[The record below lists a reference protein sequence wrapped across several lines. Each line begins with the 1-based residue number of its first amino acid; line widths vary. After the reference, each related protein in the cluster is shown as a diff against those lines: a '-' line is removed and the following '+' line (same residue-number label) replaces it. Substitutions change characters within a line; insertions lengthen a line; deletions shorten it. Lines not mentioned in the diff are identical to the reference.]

1 MALLSNAQVVNMH
14 NRTSDRNR
22 GFTLLEVLVAL
33 LVLSI
38 GLLGLAALTTLG
50 LRYNNSAYAR
60 SQATLLAYDI
70 VDRMRSNRDQ
80 AETTTAYVIDFGE
93 AVATQDCETGACGP
107 AQLANYD
114 LGKWKTTL
122 AQTLP
127 KGDGSVSV
135 QDLGGARVYI
145 VTVQW
150 DDSRGQE
157 PPVEFRIRTEL

>member
-1 MALLSNAQVVNMH
+1 MH
-14 NRTSDRNR
+14 SRISDRNR

-50 LRYNNSAYAR
+50 LRFNNSAYAR

-70 VDRMRSNRDQ
+70 VDRMRANSDAAQ
-80 AETTTAYVIDFGE
+80 TTTSYVIDFGE
-93 AVATQDCETGACGP
+93 SVANQNCETSACAP
-107 AQLANYD
+107 AQMALYD

-122 AQTLP
+122 AQALP
-127 KGDGSVSV
+127 KGDGSVSL
-135 QDLGGARVYI
+135 QDLAGARIYV
-145 VTVQW
+145 VTVRW

>member
-1 MALLSNAQVVNMH
+1 MHSRISN
-14 NRTSDRNR
+14 RNR

-70 VDRMRSNRDQ
+70 VDRMRANSDAAQ
-80 AETTTAYVIDFGE
+80 TTTSYVIDFGE
-93 AVATQDCETGACGP
+93 GVANQNCEASACAP
-107 AQLANYD
+107 AQMAVYD
-114 LGKWKTTL
+114 LGKWKTIL

-127 KGDGSVSV
+127 KGDGSVSL
-135 QDLGGARVYI
+135 QDLAGARIYV
-145 VTVQW
+145 VTVRW